1 MFQFPGCPPMRLW
14 IHLMVTG
21 HYPRRVS
28 PFGYPRLN
36 ACLRLPEAFR
46 SLPRPS
52 SAISAMASTLRSC
65 SLDFFRCA
73 SPASVKLRRFFIL
86 RPTAKL
92 SSILRSYSLCSFQG
106 AGCFS
111 IWLFRFLQNDSSFD
125 PFETT
130 GSVFEEQRTR
140 QTGRNFF
147 ANTASLTIDLR
158 ILRSRFS
165 SRFLPRKEVIQP
177 HLPIRLPCYDFT
189 PVIGLTFDS
198 CSLER
203 R

>member
-1 MFQFPGCPPMRLW
+1 MRLW

-65 SLDFFRCA
+65 SLDLFPLVLP
-73 SPASVKLRRFFIL
+73 PASVEPAGFRTIRSV
-86 RPTAKL
+86 
-92 SSILRSYSLCSFQG
+92 SSMFRLSLCSFQG
-106 AGCFS
+106 ALKARFPDPS
-111 IWLFRFLQNDSSFD
+111 KRYSERLHLNVFRLLPASHRFGSLSSS
-125 PFETT
+125 PVPCVPC
-130 GSVFEEQRTR
+130 GSQ
-140 QTGRNFF
+140 G
-147 ANTASLTIDLR
+147 IDLG
-158 ILRSRFS
+158 
-165 SRFLPRKEVIQP
+165 
-177 HLPIRLPCYDFT
+177 YDLF
-189 PVIGLTFDS
+189 PSHF
-198 CSLER
+198 SLER